1 MIRIPSRALS
11 SRIDRTAAFLALA
24 PAVALALIV
33 AGSLGGAF
41 PARADDTTDEIET
54 CLGCHSDTTATR
66 DVPGGKVSIYIDKA
80 KLEASVH
87 GLNLKCTDC
96 HPGFGEVPHPERP
109 ARSEREFRLSFRDA
123 CKKCHF
129 DNYTK
134 AFDGVHFKAH
144 GKGNLDA
151 PLCADCHGAHDVAR
165 TSEPRTRISATCSRC
180 HGKQA
185 EIFAKSVHGR
195 AHVAAGDPDVP
206 VCTDCHKSHD
216 IANPHSAAW
225 RVASHEIC
233 ARCHTD
239 EKRMKKYGLST
250 KVVDTYLSDFHG
262 MSAALYK
269 MQKGPKGVTAVC
281 ADCHGS
287 HDVTKTDEAGSQV
300 LKANLAKTCRKC
312 HTNATDSFPAAWLSH
327 YQPSWQKA
335 PLVYGVGL
343 FYKIFIPFIIGGLIL
358 QVLLHFWRVVVN
370 R

>member
-1 MIRIPSRALS
+1 MTRKPSRALF
-11 SRIDRTAAFLALA
+11 SRIDRTGDLRA
-24 PAVALALIV
+24 PAWAVALALTV
-33 AGSLGGAF
+33 LGLLGGAS

-54 CLGCHSDTTATR
+54 CLGCHSDPTMTR

-96 HPGFGEVPHPERP
+96 HPGYGEVPHPERP
-109 ARSEREFRLSFRDA
+109 ARSEREFRLTFRDA

-180 HGKQA
+180 HSKQA
-185 EIFAKSVHGR
+185 EVFAKSVHGR
-195 AHVAAGDPDVP
+195 AHLAAGDADVP
-206 VCTDCHKSHD
+206 VCTDCHHSHD

-250 KVVDTYLSDFHG
+250 KVVDTYLADFHG
-262 MSAALYK
+262 MSASLYK
-269 MQKGPKGVTAVC
+269 MQNGPKGVTAVC
-281 ADCHGS
+281 SDCHGA

-300 LKANLAKTCRKC
+300 LRANLVKTCRKC
-312 HTNATDSFPAAWLSH
+312 HANASENFPAAWLSH